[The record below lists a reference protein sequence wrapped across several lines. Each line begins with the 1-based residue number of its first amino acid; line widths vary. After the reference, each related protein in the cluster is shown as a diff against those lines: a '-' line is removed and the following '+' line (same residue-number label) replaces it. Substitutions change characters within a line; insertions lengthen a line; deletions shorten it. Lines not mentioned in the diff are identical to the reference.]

1 MGRDEG
7 WARVRTRL
15 TELLGIRRPV
25 IQGGLAYLAR
35 AELAAAVG
43 EAGGLGQVTAA
54 TLHTPEALRQEVG
67 RLRQLTGAPFGINFA
82 LGHWQVEPMLET
94 ALELEPDVI
103 SITGGNPEPVLRRIQ
118 SWPGRRPRTLVLVS
132 SVRQARKAEALG
144 ADVVVAVGAE
154 GGGHIGRDDTSTL
167 VLVRQVVEAVRV
179 PVVASG
185 GIVDGRGLAAA
196 LALGAEG
203 IEMGTRFVATRESP
217 AHAAYKQAL
226 VEAGEAST
234 ALIEVS
240 LGRPGRALKG
250 AWVERIRSAEGAGA
264 PEEEILP
271 LVSGERNVRAALEG
285 RLDEGFVWAG
295 QASALIRDIPTVAE
309 LLDRIELEAREALE
323 RLEQLLA

>member
-1 MGRDEG
+1 MK
-7 WARVRTRL
+7 TRL

-25 IQGGLAYLAR
+25 VQGGLAYLAR

-54 TLHTPEALRQEVG
+54 TLRTPGALREEVA
-67 RLRQLTGAPFGINFA
+67 RLRRMTRAPFGINFA
-82 LGHWQVEPMLET
+82 LGHWDFEPMLEA

-103 SITGGNPEPVLRRIQ
+103 SITGGNPEPVLRRVQ
-118 SWPGRRPRTLVLVS
+118 SWPGRRPRTFVLVS
-132 SVRQARKAEALG
+132 SVRQAKKAEALG

-154 GGGHIGRDDTSTL
+154 GGGHIGRDDTGTL
-167 VLVRQVVEAVRV
+167 VLVREVVDAVQV

-196 LALGAEG
+196 LALGADG

-217 AHAAYKQAL
+217 AHPAYKQAL
-226 VEAGEAST
+226 VEAGEAAT

-240 LGRPGRALKG
+240 LGRPGRALKSP
-250 AWVERIRSAEGAGA
+250 WVERIREAEAAGA
-264 PEEEILP
+264 PAEEILP

-285 RLDEGFVWAG
+285 VLEEGFAWAG
-295 QASALIRDIPTVAE
+295 QGSALIHDIPGVAE
-309 LLDRIELEAREALE
+309 LLDRIEAEAREAAG
-323 RLEQLLA
+323 RLRLLLD

>member
-1 MGRDEG
+1 M
-7 WARVRTRL
+7 RTRL